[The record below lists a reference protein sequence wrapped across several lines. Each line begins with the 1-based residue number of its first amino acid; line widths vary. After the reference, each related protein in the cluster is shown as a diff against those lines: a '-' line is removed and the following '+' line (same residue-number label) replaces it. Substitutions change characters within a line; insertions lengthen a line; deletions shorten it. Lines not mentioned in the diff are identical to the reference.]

1 MAGESI
7 ISKWMK
13 ENAIFM
19 VLLIVVFLLGIVP
32 LGWYYWQSL
41 NDIEAAQASL
51 RKAKIYNHL
60 ATSIVETR
68 QGEYEEARQ
77 EASIFFSELR
87 DEEEKGNTGFL
98 TNEQREKLKQIFKNR
113 DEIITMLA
121 QRDQVSL
128 ERLTDIYN
136 IYVETVGKTMNE
148 KSISYFFNGPKFTVQ
163 KTF

>member
-1 MAGESI
+1 M
-7 ISKWMK
+7 
-13 ENAIFM
+13 
-19 VLLIVVFLLGIVP
+19 
-32 LGWYYWQSL
+32 
-41 NDIEAAQASL
+41 

-60 ATSIVETR
+60 VTSIVETR

-77 EASIFFSELR
+77 EISIFFSELR
-87 DEEEKGNTGFL
+87 NEDEKGNIGFL
-98 TNEQREKLKQIFKNR
+98 TNEQRGKLKPIFKDR

-136 IYVETVGKTMNE
+136 VYVQTVGKTMKE
-148 KSISYFFNGPKFTVQ
+148 KSVSYFYNGPKFIVQ